1 MSHSINT
8 EMWLDFC
15 FTETVF
21 VVDFVLFLKE
31 VCLIRFAPETE
42 EDEISY
48 TLLYAYFS
56 SRKRFGV
63 VSNNLKQVKD
73 MYLIPLSAT
82 EKVPHQ
88 LVPFD
93 GPGSFIPTF
102 IYALSYLFSPI
113 HLHPNIFGISH
124 S

>member
-1 MSHSINT
+1 MFFF
-8 EMWLDFC
+8 L
-15 FTETVF
+15 
-21 VVDFVLFLKE
+21 LKE
-31 VCLIRFAPETE
+31 VCLIRFSPETE

-56 SRKRFGV
+56 SRRRFGV

-73 MYLIPLSAT
+73 MYLIPLGAT

-93 GPGSFIPTF
+93 GPGNLNTD
-102 IYALSYLFSPI
+102 LFSLTI
-113 HLHPNIFGISH
+113 SSQSLTQIFLIIQT
-124 S
+124 

>member
-1 MSHSINT
+1 M
-8 EMWLDFC
+8 
-15 FTETVF
+15 
-21 VVDFVLFLKE
+21 
-31 VCLIRFAPETE
+31 CLIRFSPETE

-63 VSNNLKQVKD
+63 VSNNRKQVKD
-73 MYLIPLSAT
+73 MYLIPLGAI

-93 GPGSFIPTF
+93 GPGSTYVPFLSHKVSLSLY
-102 IYALSYLFSPI
+102 IYTYFL
-113 HLHPNIFGISH
+113 
-124 S
+124 

>member
-1 MSHSINT
+1 M
-8 EMWLDFC
+8 LYF
-15 FTETVF
+15 
-21 VVDFVLFLKE
+21 LLKE
-31 VCLIRFAPETE
+31 VCLIRFSPETE

-56 SRKRFGV
+56 SRRRFGV

-73 MYLIPLSAT
+73 MYLIPLGAT

-93 GPGSFIPTF
+93 GPGNRNTI
-102 IYALSYLFSPI
+102 
-113 HLHPNIFGISH
+113 IFLLLN
-124 S
+124 

>member
-1 MSHSINT
+1 M
-8 EMWLDFC
+8 
-15 FTETVF
+15 
-21 VVDFVLFLKE
+21 
-31 VCLIRFAPETE
+31 CLIRFSPETE

-73 MYLIPLSAT
+73 MYLIPLGAI

-93 GPGSFIPTF
+93 GPGNRELDSFTRTVT
-102 IYALSYLFSPI
+102 
-113 HLHPNIFGISH
+113 N
-124 S
+124 

>member
-1 MSHSINT
+1 M
-8 EMWLDFC
+8 
-15 FTETVF
+15 
-21 VVDFVLFLKE
+21 
-31 VCLIRFAPETE
+31 CLIRFSPETE

-73 MYLIPLSAT
+73 MYLIPLGAI

-93 GPGSFIPTF
+93 GPGNQNTIIF
-102 IYALSYLFSPI
+102 LSLNVNF
-113 HLHPNIFGISH
+113 FFFF
-124 S
+124 

>member
-1 MSHSINT
+1 M
-8 EMWLDFC
+8 
-15 FTETVF
+15 
-21 VVDFVLFLKE
+21 
-31 VCLIRFAPETE
+31 CLIRFSPETE

-73 MYLIPLSAT
+73 MYLIPLGAI

-93 GPGSFIPTF
+93 GPGNRYVVSFTQTNF
-102 IYALSYLFSPI
+102 FMYLFFT
-113 HLHPNIFGISH
+113 NETF
-124 S
+124 

>member
-1 MSHSINT
+1 M
-8 EMWLDFC
+8 
-15 FTETVF
+15 
-21 VVDFVLFLKE
+21 
-31 VCLIRFAPETE
+31 CLIRFSPETE

-56 SRKRFGV
+56 SRRRFGV

-73 MYLIPLSAT
+73 MYLIPLGAT

-93 GPGSFIPTF
+93 GPGNLNTD
-102 IYALSYLFSPI
+102 LFSLTI
-113 HLHPNIFGISH
+113 SSQSLTQIFLIIQT
-124 S
+124 

>member
-1 MSHSINT
+1 M
-8 EMWLDFC
+8 
-15 FTETVF
+15 
-21 VVDFVLFLKE
+21 LFLSLKE

-73 MYLIPLSAT
+73 MYLIPLGAV

-93 GPGSFIPTF
+93 GPGNLNTKDLSSLIMTF
-102 IYALSYLFSPI
+102 SL
-113 HLHPNIFGISH
+113 
-124 S
+124 

>member
-1 MSHSINT
+1 MLCLRVCERVSGHLFT
-8 EMWLDFC
+8 MW
-15 FTETVF
+15 VSSQ
-21 VVDFVLFLKE
+21 E
-31 VCLIRFAPETE
+31 VCLIRFSPETE

-63 VSNNLKQVKD
+63 VANNLKRVKD
-73 MYLIPLSAT
+73 MYLIPLGAI

-93 GPGSFIPTF
+93 GPGKADTTPCSLVTR
-102 IYALSYLFSPI
+102 
-113 HLHPNIFGISH
+113 PNRLT
-124 S
+124 

>member
-1 MSHSINT
+1 M
-8 EMWLDFC
+8 
-15 FTETVF
+15 
-21 VVDFVLFLKE
+21 
-31 VCLIRFAPETE
+31 CLIRFSPETE

-56 SRKRFGV
+56 SRRRFGV

-73 MYLIPLSAT
+73 MYLIPLGAT

-93 GPGSFIPTF
+93 GPGKSNNEPILSPGNCFSRCESHKHSLISPT
-102 IYALSYLFSPI
+102 
-113 HLHPNIFGISH
+113 
-124 S
+124 

>member
-1 MSHSINT
+1 MS
-8 EMWLDFC
+8 
-15 FTETVF
+15 
-21 VVDFVLFLKE
+21 FVLQGVRRPLTQFSLRGFQCQAMILLTRVFLLLKE
-31 VCLIRFAPETE
+31 VCLIRFSPETE

-63 VSNNLKQVKD
+63 VSNNLKPVKD

-82 EKVPHQ
+82 DKVPHQ

-93 GPGSFIPTF
+93 GPGNLNTTNHVFLI
-102 IYALSYLFSPI
+102 IYS
-113 HLHPNIFGISH
+113 NVCCGI
-124 S
+124 

>member
-1 MSHSINT
+1 M
-8 EMWLDFC
+8 
-15 FTETVF
+15 
-21 VVDFVLFLKE
+21 LFLLLKE

-56 SRKRFGV
+56 SRRRFGV

-73 MYLIPLSAT
+73 MYLIPLGAT

-93 GPGSFIPTF
+93 GPGNPEHEPYFLSDNYFLCITF
-102 IYALSYLFSPI
+102 VTFQI
-113 HLHPNIFGISH
+113 
-124 S
+124 